1 MPVQPARRLWAWDVS
16 ARVYEWAYI
25 QVAHQTDVDLL
36 SYLGERVVG
45 ATVADCGCGPGVV
58 SEKFLR
64 AGAATVV
71 AIDSNAGMIEKARER
86 LSAFQCGRSDGTE
99 AKVVLRHRSHEG
111 DALRQLA
118 QEALG
123 GCPFDIV
130 LFKRS
135 LYMPRERAVYT
146 LRQAAT
152 ALRPQGV
159 IVVVHPERTL
169 HRYAFA
175 PPFGITRYTPF
186 HLFNRAISR
195 VAERCGAE
203 EYTLYSR
210 SDLLGL
216 LREAV
221 PGAVVEAIPSQQRPY
236 NLAVLTV
243 P

>member
-1 MPVQPARRLWAWDVS
+1 
-16 ARVYEWAYI
+16 
-25 QVAHQTDVDLL
+25 
-36 SYLGERVVG
+36 VV
-45 ATVADCGCGPGVV
+45 V
-58 SEKFLR
+58 
-64 AGAATVV
+64 
-71 AIDSNAGMIEKARER
+71 
-86 LSAFQCGRSDGTE
+86 
-99 AKVVLRHRSHEG
+99 RHCSHEG

-118 QEALG
+118 QAALG
-123 GCPFDIV
+123 GGQFDII

>member
-1 MPVQPARRLWAWDVS
+1 
-16 ARVYEWAYI
+16 
-25 QVAHQTDVDLL
+25 
-36 SYLGERVVG
+36 
-45 ATVADCGCGPGVV
+45 VV

-86 LSAFQCGRSDGTE
+86 LASFQSGQSSGLGAE
-99 AKVVLRHRSHEG
+99 VIVRHGSHEG

-118 QEALG
+118 QEVLG
-123 GCPFDIV
+123 GGQFDIV

-135 LYMPRERAVYT
+135 LYMPRSRALLT
-146 LRQAAT
+146 LRQAA
-152 ALRPQGV
+152 AVLRPQGV
-159 IVVVHPERTL
+159 MVVVHPERTL

-175 PPFGITRYTPF
+175 PPFGMTRYTLF

-210 SDLLGL
+210 IELLAL
-216 LREAV
+216 LCEAV
-221 PGAVVEAIPSQQRPY
+221 PGAVVEAIPSRQRPY
-236 NLAVLTV
+236 NLAALTV